1 MTIAD
6 LTPEL
11 FMAQLW
17 HDYLALPHEEYM
29 ALTDSEVTEE
39 TIALDIPDALAR
51 QIMRTVE
58 VPDPP
63 VMIIAATEDDS
74 SRGRRREI
82 LTSIMLRGWLKAD
95 SAPASTLMSTREQMA
110 AIIRAAQRRIMNDA
124 AWQAYLTG
132 LDAET
137 KAGWTILKTIH
148 GRVVKPMINEQV
160 GTLMQGLAIRQF
172 VLMELDLLPGD

>member
-1 MTIAD
+1 MNTIAA

-17 HDYLALPHEEYM
+17 HDYLALSHADYM
-29 ALTDSEVTEE
+29 ALTEEEVTEE
-39 TIALDIPDALAR
+39 TAALDIPDALAR
-51 QIMRTVE
+51 QVMRTVE

-63 VMIIAATEDDS
+63 VMIVAATEDDS
-74 SRGRRREI
+74 SRGRRREV

-110 AIIRAAQRRIMNDA
+110 AIMRAAQRRVMNEA
-124 AWQAYLTG
+124 ALQAWLTS
-132 LDAET
+132 LDDER
-137 KAGWTILKTIH
+137 KAGWRIMKTIH

-160 GTLMQGLAIRQF
+160 GTLMQGFAIRQI
-172 VLMELDLLPGD
+172 VLMDLDCVP